1 MAKRRSIPVS
11 GPLAEHENGYRA
23 WLVELGYKPK
33 SMGVLVGLV
42 GRLSIWMD
50 HRGLDVGDLCGAV
63 VEEFLT
69 DLRAGGGWFQPT
81 VATLGSFLDYLRD
94 AGAVGFEVPPVPVTA
109 SEETIK
115 AFGHFLEFERGLTPG
130 AIRTYVWVSTAFLSW
145 LQDRGRCELAGLTA
159 GDVVAFATE
168 VCPTYS
174 VGRAK
179 LTMTGLRS
187 FLGFAHVAGL
197 VPVGLAGAVPSAAGL
212 TGTALPKG
220 LSPEEVQRLLG
231 SCDRRRSRGR
241 RDHAIFVLLVR
252 LGLRAGEVAAL
263 TLDDLGWR
271 AGEILIGGKGGHVE
285 RLPLPSDVGD
295 AVAGYLKRGRPQ
307 SAQRAVFLRAHA
319 PIRGLQPSGVA
330 QVVRDAC
337 IRAGIEPV
345 GPHRLR
351 HTAAT
356 ELLRAGASLPEV
368 AQVLRHHS
376 ISTTAIYA
384 KVDHLALREL
394 ALPWPSKVVA

>member
-1 MAKRRSIPVS
+1 
-11 GPLAEHENGYRA
+11 
-23 WLVELGYKPK
+23 
-33 SMGVLVGLV
+33 
-42 GRLSIWMD
+42 
-50 HRGLDVGDLCGAV
+50 
-63 VEEFLT
+63 
-69 DLRAGGGWFQPT
+69 
-81 VATLGSFLDYLRD
+81 
-94 AGAVGFEVPPVPVTA
+94 VPPVPVTA

-241 RDHAIFVLLVR
+241 RDHAILVLLVR